1 VHADAALHRM
11 SGRSTRTDTKG
22 LMGALVF
29 LAAADSDYMTD
40 QTAIIDSG
48 PVTLT
53 HVCNPSNARDASRL

>member
-1 VHADAALHRM
+1 
-11 SGRSTRTDTKG
+11 
-22 LMGALVF
+22 MGALVF

-53 HVCNPSNARDASRL
+53 HVCNPGNAREASRP